1 MNKQDLQ
8 SIIGFLL
15 FMLGFVS
22 ILLTVVGVQFV
33 FLRFLDTWDSRISI
47 LVKLTMIILGI
58 ILVYQAKYR
67 PRD

>member
-1 MNKQDLQ
+1 
-8 SIIGFLL
+8 
-15 FMLGFVS
+15 MLGFVS